1 MAVLPIWA
9 AKAGSFLAKKG
20 VQALKTGFS
29 AKSGA
34 ASISYTPPQ
43 VTAGKTASS
52 PTGASGGIMDM
63 LKNPVVLGG
72 IGLAVF
78 LMLKK

>member
-1 MAVLPIWA
+1 MALPIWA

-29 AKSGA
+29 AKSGSS
-34 ASISYTPPQ
+34 SISYTPPKMS
-43 VTAGKTASS
+43 AGKTANT
-52 PTGASGGIMDM
+52 PTGTSGVMDM

-72 IGLAVF
+72 IALVAF
-78 LMLKK
+78 LMLKR